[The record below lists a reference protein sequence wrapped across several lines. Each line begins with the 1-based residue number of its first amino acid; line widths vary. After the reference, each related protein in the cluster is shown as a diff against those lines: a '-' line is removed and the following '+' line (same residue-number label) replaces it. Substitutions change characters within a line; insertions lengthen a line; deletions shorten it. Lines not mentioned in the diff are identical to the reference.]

1 MDRLSKYLISGF
13 WPIFIMIFLILFLV
27 TSIIII
33 ISIANIT
40 ANIHITFG
48 ELFKMY
54 MLSLPKVLFIT
65 LSISFFISAV
75 SLFAKHSETQEL
87 IALFSS
93 GVKPYTLLKPFL
105 FLSLLLTIVNLLI
118 LFISIPYAK
127 VAFKNFKNQKQQ
139 AAKFNFQTSQISQ
152 RFGNW
157 NIFTSS
163 KKGKT
168 YENIIL
174 YNNKEN
180 QLILAKYAEL
190 KNKNG
195 YLNFELKKGNVYAFD
210 KSTIINFGKMQ
221 INQKIPKS
229 SYSIFRFSEYFK
241 KFKELFAFYLPFALL
256 PLSLIFFIPP
266 ISFFHPRIYKN
277 RSLIYAIAL
286 IVIYLVLTKIT
297 SSLAVNSLIC
307 LLFFIVGYVVFK
319 RKTPF

>member
-1 MDRLSKYLISGF
+1 MDKLSKYLISGF
-13 WPIFIMIFLILFLV
+13 WPIFIMIFLILFLI

-40 ANIHITFG
+40 SNIHITFG

-65 LSISFFISAV
+65 LSISFFISVV

-93 GVKPYTLLKPFL
+93 GVKPFALLKPFL
-105 FLSLLLTIVNLLI
+105 LLSLFLTFINLII

-127 VAFKNFKNQKQQ
+127 TAFINFKNQKQQ
-139 AAKFNFQTSQISQ
+139 VAKFNFQTSQVSQ

-163 KKGKT
+163 KKDKT

-174 YNNKEN
+174 YNNSEN
-180 QLILAKYAEL
+180 KLILAKYAEL

-195 YLNFELKKGNVYAFD
+195 YLNFELKKGNVYVFND
-210 KSTIINFGKMQ
+210 NILINFNKMQ

-241 KFKELFAFYLPFALL
+241 KFKKLFAFYLPFALL
-256 PLSLIFFIPP
+256 PMALIFFIPP
-266 ISFFHPRIYKN
+266 ISFFHPRIHKS
-277 RSLIYAIAL
+277 RSLIYAITL
-286 IVIYLVLTKIT
+286 IVIYLISTKT
-297 SSLAVNSLIC
+297 SSSLTTNFIIC
-307 LLFFIVGYVVFK
+307 MLFLITGYIFYK

>member
-1 MDRLSKYLISGF
+1 MDKLSKYLISGF
-13 WPIFIMIFLILFLV
+13 WPIFIMIFLILFLI

-40 ANIHITFG
+40 SNIHITFG

-65 LSISFFISAV
+65 LSISFFISVV

-93 GVKPYTLLKPFL
+93 GVKPFALLKPFL
-105 FLSLLLTIVNLLI
+105 LLSFFLTFINLII

-127 VAFKNFKNQKQQ
+127 TAFINFKNQKQQ
-139 AAKFNFQTSQISQ
+139 VAKFNFQTSQVSQ

-163 KKGKT
+163 KKDKT

-174 YNNKEN
+174 YNNSEN
-180 QLILAKYAEL
+180 KLILAKYAEL

-195 YLNFELKKGNVYAFD
+195 YLNFELKKGNVYVFND
-210 KSTIINFGKMQ
+210 NILINFNKMQ

-241 KFKELFAFYLPFALL
+241 KFKKLFAFYLPFALL
-256 PLSLIFFIPP
+256 PMALIFFIPP
-266 ISFFHPRIYKN
+266 ISFFHPRIHKN
-277 RSLIYAIAL
+277 RSLIYAITL
-286 IVIYLVLTKIT
+286 IVIYLISTKT
-297 SSLAVNSLIC
+297 SSSLTTNFIIC
-307 LLFFIVGYVVFK
+307 MLFLITGYIFYK